1 MRCDIRFSFRLV
13 VLDPVPGEKW
23 RSFQKFILH
32 VNTSQSGVSENHH
45 LIYLIDNPLK
55 FVFIVLPT
63 CTSLNT
69 HLQKRSLSNIFHSP
83 TKSPFWCVFLWCIS
97 YISHFLVQKTSS
109 PHPYLSTSP
118 LQPSIIRYAE
128 MPNVKSFPVPWHH
141 HSAPPNVAPTRC
153 RRLAIRIDLVAWLD
167 ILSLKLT

>member
-55 FVFIVLPT
+55 FVFIVIPT

-69 HLQKRSLSNIFHSP
+69 HLQKRLLSNKTTLFMCLFLVHFIHFPFFGPKTSLFPSLSVNFSP
-83 TKSPFWCVFLWCIS
+83 PALHHTLRRDANRKVFP
-97 YISHFLVQKTSS
+97 SS
-109 PHPYLSTSP
+109 MASP
-118 LQPSIIRYAE
+118 LGPS
-128 MPNVKSFPVPWHH
+128 K
-141 HSAPPNVAPTRC
+141 
-153 RRLAIRIDLVAWLD
+153 RRTDTL
-167 ILSLKLT
+167 

>member
-69 HLQKRSLSNIFHSP
+69 HLQKRSLSNKITLFM
-83 TKSPFWCVFLWCIS
+83 CLFLVHFI
-97 YISHFLVQKTSS
+97 HFPLFLVQKTSLFPS
-109 PHPYLSTSP
+109 LSVNLSPYLRALHHTLRRDAKRKVFPSSMASP
-118 LQPSIIRYAE
+118 LGPS
-128 MPNVKSFPVPWHH
+128 K
-141 HSAPPNVAPTRC
+141 
-153 RRLAIRIDLVAWLD
+153 RRTDTL
-167 ILSLKLT
+167 